1 MNAQA
6 LKAEVEKLFSELLQ
20 RVHSLIDGHE
30 QSAQAPSSPEAPVSG
45 VESAAATTN
54 DKPPTAAT

>member
-30 QSAQAPSSPEAPVSG
+30 PAAQASASAEAPVPG
-45 VESAAATTN
+45 VESAATTTD
-54 DKPPTAAT
+54 DKPPTAAA

>member
-20 RVHSLIDGHE
+20 RVHSLIDSHD
-30 QSAQAPSSPEAPVSG
+30 QASQAKAVAEAPVSG
-45 VESAAATTN
+45 VESAATTTN
-54 DKPPTAAT
+54 DKPSTAAT

>member
-1 MNAQA
+1 MNTQA

-20 RVHSLIDGHE
+20 RVHSLIDSHD
-30 QSAQAPSSPEAPVSG
+30 QASQAPSAGEAG
-45 VESAAATTN
+45 VESASTTTD